1 MDLLNLEIFVV
12 AAQELSITRTA
23 TRLQRAQSNI
33 STRIQ
38 QLEHQ
43 LAATLFFR
51 DSRQL
56 RLTPQGQTFL
66 RYSQQL
72 LALSREAKQAL
83 HPADP
88 QGVLR
93 IGSMESTAASRL
105 PLVLATYQQ
114 RWPEVELHVKTG
126 PSAELIQHVLDYEL
140 DCAFIALQQP
150 ELPAMLAGVPV
161 FSEELILILPQR
173 YSNWRQSE
181 DLPIKRLACFR
192 QGCTYRAYLERY
204 FSDQQPLILQEVGSY
219 HAVLACVAAG
229 TCISVLPRSVL
240 QLQQAS
246 PAIVAIPLGS
256 IATYLI
262 WRENQHS
269 SAVLQLQHALTN
281 TQHVLTVA
289 P

>member
-1 MDLLNLEIFVV
+1 MDLLNLEIFVI

-23 TRLQRAQSNI
+23 SRLQRAQSNI

-38 QLEHQ
+38 QLEQQ
-43 LAATLFFR
+43 LNATLFFR

-83 HPADP
+83 HPNEP

-105 PLVLATYQQ
+105 PRVLASYQQ
-114 RWPEVELHVKTG
+114 RWPEVELHVQTA
-126 PSAELIQHVLDYEL
+126 PSSELMEHVLDYKL

-150 ELPAMLAGVPV
+150 ELPTLLEGVPV
-161 FSEELILILPQR
+161 FTEELMLILPQR
-173 YSNWRQSE
+173 YSNWKKSSE
-181 DLPIKRLACFR
+181 LPIKRLACFR
-192 QGCTYRAYLERY
+192 QGCTYRAYLEHY
-204 FSDQQPLILQEVGSY
+204 FSDQQPLTLQEVGSY

-229 TCISVLPRSVL
+229 TCIGVLPRSVL
-240 QLQQAS
+240 ALQHPDA
-246 PAIVAIPLGS
+246 AISALPLGC
-256 IATYLI
+256 IDTYLI
-262 WRENQHS
+262 WRKNQQNS
-269 SAVLQLQHALTN
+269 TVSQLQHALTHR
-281 TQHVLTVA
+281 Q
-289 P
+289 